1 MTDERIIRDD
11 LEEIKYYST
20 RKYVLDSYMKDFCE
34 TNILDLMSKYNAVIK
49 HAPIKFYHLYVLI
62 YLKGNTQ
69 EFAADEMGF
78 AINTVQTMQ
87 KNLILWLCENI
98 KKEEAVC

>member
-1 MTDERIIRDD
+1 
-11 LEEIKYYST
+11 
-20 RKYVLDSYMKDFCE
+20 
-34 TNILDLMSKYNAVIK
+34 
-49 HAPIKFYHLYVLI
+49 
-62 YLKGNTQ
+62 LKGNTQ

-98 KKEEAVC
+98 KKEESVC

>member
-1 MTDERIIRDD
+1 MNLT
-11 LEEIKYYST
+11 KST
-20 RKYVLDSYMKDFCE
+20 IYRVLA
-34 TNILDLMSKYNAVIK
+34 KYNDVIK
-49 HAPIKFYHLYVLI
+49 QAPIKFYHLYVLI

-98 KKEEAVC
+98 KKEESVC

>member
-34 TNILDLMSKYNAVIK
+34 TYISGLTAKYNAAMK
-49 HAPIKFYHLYVLI
+49 QAPIKLYHLYVLTC
-62 YLKGNTQ
+62 LKGCTQ
-69 EFAADEMGF
+69 EYAADEMGY
-78 AINTVQTMQ
+78 TVYTIQAMQ

-98 KKEEAVC
+98 RKEESVC